1 MLARREWQDILKVMK
16 NLQSRFLYLAR
27 ISFRLYG
34 EIKSFSDEQKLNFSN
49 TNPAIKYIVK
59 ELL

>member
-27 ISFRLYG
+27 ISFRFYG
-34 EIKSFSDEQKLNFSN
+34 EIKSFADEQKLNFSN
-49 TNPAIKYIVK
+49 TNPALKYIVK